1 MCAAIHGDKDQ
12 RQRDFVLAN
21 FRNGR
26 TPVMV
31 ATDVAARGID
41 VKEVKVV
48 VNYDFPGNDER
59 EEKETLLGMLWACC
73 GHAVCCVLCANTNV
87 AFFPLVP
94 IKLINLIILCCP
106 LHVLFIPG
114 NVEDYVHRIGRTG
127 RAGAKGKAVT
137 FFTQK
142 DGGKTRKL
150 IEVMEKAEQVR
161 ERKDRDV
168 CSVCCAVCCV

>member
-59 EEKETLLGMLWACC
+59 EEKETWLGMLWACC
-73 GHAVCCVLCANTNV
+73 VLCA
-87 AFFPLVP
+87 
-94 IKLINLIILCCP
+94 
-106 LHVLFIPG
+106 
-114 NVEDYVHRIGRTG
+114 
-127 RAGAKGKAVT
+127 
-137 FFTQK
+137 
-142 DGGKTRKL
+142 
-150 IEVMEKAEQVR
+150 
-161 ERKDRDV
+161 V
-168 CSVCCAVCCV
+168 C